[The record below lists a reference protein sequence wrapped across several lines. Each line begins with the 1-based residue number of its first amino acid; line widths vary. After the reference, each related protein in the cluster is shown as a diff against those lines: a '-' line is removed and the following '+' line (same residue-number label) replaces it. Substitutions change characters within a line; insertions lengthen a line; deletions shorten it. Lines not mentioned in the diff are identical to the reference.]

1 MSRRF
6 IVSLTLSRNFF
17 ASAAVGAGAEVPAQ
31 LMPLRV
37 EALMATEQMTR
48 RQVFFTIRRRSRVR
62 SHRDFI
68 VLPVNR
74 AYCPRR
80 QVPGRTPRDHVRL
93 AGIFIKSAQAV
104 LEP

>member
-31 LMPLRV
+31 LMPLRI

-48 RQVFFTIRRRSRVR
+48 RQVFFIIRRRSRIR

-68 VLPVNR
+68 VSLLNR
-74 AYCPRR
+74 FYCHRR
-80 QVPGRTPRDHVRL
+80 QEPGRTWRHHVRL
-93 AGIFIKSAQAV
+93 ARIFMKS
-104 LEP
+104 